1 MNAANETAIT
11 LIGNVANDPEHR
23 TTGTGATIAS
33 FRLAC
38 TSRYYDRAQ
47 SAWVDKETSFY
58 TVSAFRGLGDHVLRS
73 LHRGDRVVLV
83 GRLQLRKWETGTSSG
98 TAADVEADAIGHDL
112 RWGTSTFE
120 KSAKPAAQAPT
131 SWAVPGE
138 QAEPV
143 PGPPTEASA
152 VVSHVDS
159 IDAVDAPF

>member
-47 SAWVDKETSFY
+47 NAWVDKETSFY

-73 LHRGDRVVLV
+73 VHRGDRVVV
-83 GRLQLRKWETGTSSG
+83 AGRLQLRKWETETSSG

-120 KSAKPAAQAPT
+120 KSAKPAAQT

-138 QAEPV
+138 QASPTPPPPADPPAAV
-143 PGPPTEASA
+143 PAAASQIE
-152 VVSHVDS
+152 S
-159 IDAVDAPF
+159 VDAPF